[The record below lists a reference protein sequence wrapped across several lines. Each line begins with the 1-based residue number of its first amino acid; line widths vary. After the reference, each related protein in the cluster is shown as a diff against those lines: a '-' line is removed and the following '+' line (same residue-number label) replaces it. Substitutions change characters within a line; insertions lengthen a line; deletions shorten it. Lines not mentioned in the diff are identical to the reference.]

1 MKGFRSVHVVGKNL
15 DETWFELLKQL
26 YYHGRRYKIDAGSF
40 AGAERLEFD
49 IVSGTILEPIRY
61 TEGGVRLPLAV
72 SVPQGI
78 PAPTSDEAIENYF
91 VEYLMNSEL
100 KPNEHYRYSTWL
112 RGGRYAIP
120 KLALDGLKQEG
131 RIPAVL
137 VPDQVQW
144 CLDHYKRV
152 GFGNNHCCIAVG
164 YPESNFAYDQEYSNE
179 MERGTSPCLRIVD
192 TKIVKEDGENYL
204 CMNVYFR
211 SWDCYGGWPE
221 NMGGLALVQ
230 EYMAQ
235 DLGVR
240 TGSLSFASKGL
251 HAYDFQIEALK
262 GRIGV

>member
-1 MKGFRSVHVVGKNL
+1 MKGFRSVHVEGKNL
-15 DETWFELLKQL
+15 DETWFELLRQL

-49 IVSGTILEPIRY
+49 MVSGTIQEPIQY

-120 KLALDGLKQEG
+120 KLALEGLRQEG
-131 RIPAVL
+131 PAPAVI

-164 YPESNFAYDQEYSNE
+164 YPESNLAYDQAYTNE

-240 TGSLSFASKGL
+240 TGSLSVASKGL